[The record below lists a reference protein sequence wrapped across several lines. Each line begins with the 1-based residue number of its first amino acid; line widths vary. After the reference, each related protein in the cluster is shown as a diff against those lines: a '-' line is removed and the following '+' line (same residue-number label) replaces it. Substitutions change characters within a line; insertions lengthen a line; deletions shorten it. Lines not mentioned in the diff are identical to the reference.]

1 VARAPHAREA
11 QALGAAAARTR
22 SDSPEAARRRPGLA
36 TAVQRKCA
44 DVNEDENE
52 SGAFDY
58 ERAAWEQ
65 EQIQADPAFAL
76 WLDMIELTQE
86 QTHESR
92 QSQL

>member
-1 VARAPHAREA
+1 
-11 QALGAAAARTR
+11 
-22 SDSPEAARRRPGLA
+22 
-36 TAVQRKCA
+36 
-44 DVNEDENE
+44 VNEDENE